1 LKKGIKSLE
10 DTTLRKY
17 RNERGF
23 TQQKLADLLKI
34 PRTTMSF
41 YETKKMYPP
50 LEVAEKI
57 ANILGKTIGQLYS
70 EEELKIIK

>member
-1 LKKGIKSLE
+1 
-10 DTTLRKY
+10 
-17 RNERGF
+17 
-23 TQQKLADLLKI
+23 
-34 PRTTMSF
+34 
-41 YETKKMYPP
+41 MYPP